1 MKSDFKYKG
10 RAEMNKD
17 MSIAFLLTAYEDASN
32 VNRFIS
38 QVLVYQN
45 SHVFVHIDKKSR
57 ICKKDIV
64 VNEKVHIM
72 EKSYAVEW
80 GDFSQIESVVALM
93 EYASTFGT
101 FDYFSL
107 HSESDMLVRPMGEL
121 VEFLSDDHAYAY
133 TWCYKLPY
141 KEWQYGGGLGRIALY
156 WPQIFR
162 KKYRWN
168 SPILSDDHAY
178 AYTWCYKLPYKEWQ
192 YGGGLGRIALY
203 WPQIFRKKYRWNS
216 PMRYFRSLYGKM
228 YTLHLIKGK
237 KLPKD
242 IDFWGRCDWFT
253 LSGACVNFII
263 DYLSKHPE
271 YIELFRNSLIGSE
284 IFFTT
289 LVHMV
294 KDKKIE
300 SLNNLRYID
309 FEHQDF
315 RKPGSPK
322 ELDMNDIEAIAAS
335 NRFFARKFDA
345 RYDKNVID
353 YYINVTGC
361 EGQIMERNL

>member
-133 TWCYKLPY
+133 TWC
-141 KEWQYGGGLGRIALY
+141 
-156 WPQIFR
+156 
-162 KKYRWN
+162 
-168 SPILSDDHAY
+168 
-178 AYTWCYKLPYKEWQ
+178 
-192 YGGGLGRIALY
+192 
-203 WPQIFRKKYRWNS
+203 
-216 PMRYFRSLYGKM
+216 
-228 YTLHLIKGK
+228 
-237 KLPKD
+237 
-242 IDFWGRCDWFT
+242 
-253 LSGACVNFII
+253 
-263 DYLSKHPE
+263 
-271 YIELFRNSLIGSE
+271 
-284 IFFTT
+284 
-289 LVHMV
+289 
-294 KDKKIE
+294 
-300 SLNNLRYID
+300 
-309 FEHQDF
+309 
-315 RKPGSPK
+315 
-322 ELDMNDIEAIAAS
+322 
-335 NRFFARKFDA
+335 
-345 RYDKNVID
+345 
-353 YYINVTGC
+353 
-361 EGQIMERNL
+361 

>member
-121 VEFLSDDHAYAY
+121 VEY
-133 TWCYKLPY
+133 
-141 KEWQYGGGLGRIALY
+141 
-156 WPQIFR
+156 
-162 KKYRWN
+162 
-168 SPILSDDHAY
+168 LSDDHAY

-300 SLNNLRYID
+300 SSNNLRYID

>member
-10 RAEMNKD
+10 RVEMNKD
-17 MSIAFLLTAYEDASN
+17 ISIAFLLTAYEDASN

-45 SHVFVHIDKKSR
+45 SYVFVHIDKKSR
-57 ICKKDIV
+57 ICKEDII

-93 EYASTFGT
+93 EYASTFGM

-156 WPQIFR
+156 WP
-162 KKYRWN
+162 
-168 SPILSDDHAY
+168 H
-178 AYTWCYKLPYKEWQ
+178 
-192 YGGGLGRIALY
+192 
-203 WPQIFRKKYRWNS
+203 IFRKKYRWNS

-228 YTLHLIKGK
+228 FTLHLIKGK

-253 LSGACVNFII
+253 LSGACVNFIL
-263 DYLSKHPE
+263 DYLPKHPE

-315 RKPGSPK
+315 QKPGSPK

-335 NRFFARKFDA
+335 NRFFARKFNA

-353 YYINVTGC
+353 YYLNITGC